1 MAARF
6 LVAVFSSFFA
16 RHSYRHGTFWHRILS
31 EGHSL
36 QQGILISR
44 AFYWHRILCSRA
56 FLSAGHSYWHRI
68 LFSRAFLSAGH
79 SFSIAFFSA
88 GYLIG
93 IVFFSAGHSFLDC
106 IRPAVHSIGRGFGE
120 QGILSWNAFNLQG
133 IL

>member
-6 LVAVFSSFFA
+6 LGAVFSSFLV
-16 RHSYRHGTFWHRILS
+16 RILIGTGTFWHRIL
-31 EGHSL
+31 
-36 QQGILISR
+36 IST
-44 AFYWHRILCSRA
+44 

-68 LFSRAFLSAGH
+68 LFTRAFLSAGH
-79 SFSIAFFSA
+79 SFGIAFFSA
-88 GYLIG
+88 GHLIG

-106 IRPAVHSIGRGFGE
+106 IRPALHSIGRGFGE